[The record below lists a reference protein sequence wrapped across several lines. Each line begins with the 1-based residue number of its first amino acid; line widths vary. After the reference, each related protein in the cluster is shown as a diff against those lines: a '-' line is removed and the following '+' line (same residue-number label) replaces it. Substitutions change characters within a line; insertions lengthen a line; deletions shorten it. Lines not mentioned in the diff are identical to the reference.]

1 MKIIR
6 IMGIM
11 RSQKFLLIPIL
22 FLFLFS
28 CEEIVEFDNDSALV
42 SGVTINALAVGDTTF
57 SAYVSKA
64 YPFYKMDGMSGDVFW
79 MYEGSQTEQYD
90 NFFKDSAVIKD
101 AVIQL
106 SVNGTDQYTMNY
118 DKETL
123 TYKSTYIPQAG
134 DKITMRVESLF
145 SPQAISETEIPESP
159 KIKVVSWEKVYSAN
173 NSDITEDGLYDHL
186 GKDTVARITLRI
198 VDPKKERN
206 FYRLKVRGY
215 AMSSYTNGEVVY
227 MHNDIFNSAD
237 VIFKDEQL
245 TKGYRGWPAYF
256 SNVFSDRLFNGAEY
270 EFIVES
276 RLRKGAK
283 GSNYIVVE
291 LQAITKELYNYL
303 KSVVLY
309 RVTPQDAYT
318 EPIMIYSNVD
328 NGWGIF
334 GGVSTDRHVVAL

>member
-1 MKIIR
+1 MRIIR
-6 IMGIM
+6 TM
-11 RSQKFLLIPIL
+11 RIPKFLFMPIL
-22 FLFLFS
+22 FSFLFR
-28 CEEIVEFDNDSALV
+28 CEEIVEFNNDSTLV
-42 SGVTINALAVGDTTF
+42 GGITINALAVGDTIF
-57 SAYVSKA
+57 SASVSKS
-64 YPFYKMDGMSGDVFW
+64 YPFYKMDVMSGDVFW
-79 MYEGSQTEQYD
+79 MYEGSQMEQYD
-90 NFFKDSAVIKD
+90 KFFKDSAVIKD

-106 SVNGTDQYTMNY
+106 SVNGTAQYTMNY

-134 DKITMRVESLF
+134 DKITMRVESPFL
-145 SPQAISETEIPESP
+145 PPAISETKMPELP
-159 KIKVVSWEKVYSAN
+159 KIKVVSWEKVYSVN
-173 NSDITEDGLYDHL
+173 NSDITEDGMYDHL

-198 VDPKKERN
+198 ADPENERN

-215 AMSSYTNGEVVY
+215 AMSSYSDGEVVY

-245 TKGYRGWPAYF
+245 TKEYRGWPAYF

-291 LQAITKELYNYL
+291 LQAITRELYNYL
-303 KSVVLY
+303 KSVMLY

-318 EPIMIYSNVD
+318 EPIMIYSNIN
-328 NGWGIF
+328 NGWGIL
-334 GGVSTDRHVVAL
+334 GGVSTDRHVIML